1 MNQQEIKQEIEKLIQ
16 RAETDIELVFSL
28 RLQSILDE
36 LNKMYA
42 KFVKSDETSYT
53 DLNKYNRL
61 SKELDKIAKEITEDY
76 KNIVNMI
83 VEMNENIYVEN
94 YLKMAYLFEVFT
106 STEMGFAPPA
116 KELIQTTLTNA
127 IKYLALPSILEKHR
141 NEIVRRLN
149 IEISQSLIAGEG
161 YWKMAKRI
169 ENAVNFSKK
178 KARAVART
186 EGGRSISLSD
196 EQVFEQ
202 ASKYATVTK
211 VWMSALDNDVRSAHR
226 KLDGDKADKD
236 GYFHYDGLKAKGPH
250 QWHVA
255 KMDINCRCIV
265 IYLVNGMLP
274 EVRRGRDYRDANY
287 QQKLADRIDKYME
300 QGLTYAKALKKAQKE
315 VKPPNVVVPFQ
326 TYGEWEKKFVA

>member
-16 RAETDIELVFSL
+16 QAETDIELVFSL

-61 SKELDKIAKEITEDY
+61 TKDLDNIAKELTEDY
-76 KNIVNMI
+76 KDIVSKI
-83 VEMNENIYVEN
+83 IEMNENVYVEN

-116 KELIQTTLTNA
+116 KSLVQVSLRNA
-127 IKYLALPSILEKHR
+127 IKYLTLPSILEKHR

-186 EGGRSISLSD
+186 EGGRSLSLSD
-196 EQVFEQ
+196 EQVYEQ
-202 ASKYATVTK
+202 ASKHAEVTK
-211 VWMSALDNDVRSAHR
+211 VWLSALDNDVRSAHR
-226 KLDGDKADKD
+226 KLDGDKADKE
-236 GYFHYDGLKAKGPH
+236 GYFNYDGLRAKGPH

-255 KMDINCRCIV
+255 KMDINCRCVV

-274 EVRRGRDYRDANY
+274 EARRGRDYRDANY

-300 QGLTYAKALKKAQKE
+300 QGLTYAKALNKAQKE
-315 VKPPNVVVPFQ
+315 IKPPNVVVPFQ
-326 TYGEWEKKFVA
+326 TYDEWEKKFVA